1 MEPSSTEAFTSR
13 DRRRDRGGG
22 LRPNFPDEALSSATL
37 TPFRGRDGE
46 PGNPSALPTD
56 RDVVAFFA
64 SDFGLTGESKRYLIK
79 VLK

>member
-1 MEPSSTEAFTSR
+1 LSLLFGGDAVRDGHHEPGIGTHEVGPA
-13 DRRRDRGGG
+13 
-22 LRPNFPDEALSSATL
+22 
-37 TPFRGRDGE
+37 DGE